1 MDYDDRIHP
10 VCDRHYF
17 IYPTGR
23 KIIAYDTLA
32 DKPVQMWNEV
42 VGEILGY
49 DEHQRLFVG
58 LPGKGLWL

>member
-1 MDYDDRIHP
+1 MRSPLFHIP
-10 VCDRHYF
+10 NRQ
-17 IYPTGR
+17 